1 MIYLFKP
8 KTPHA
13 LPFGLRVRV
22 IKITRGEALI
32 KDLQG
37 KILGHVPL
45 SYLEELRT

>member
-8 KTPHA
+8 TEPHR
-13 LPFGLRVRV
+13 LPYGLRVRV
-22 IKITRGEALI
+22 IRVTHGEALI

-45 SYLEELRT
+45 EWLERLSR